1 MHILAGI
8 LMFVIASIVAACD
21 GDFSGLEAIGKFV
34 GGVVL
39 FFVMIWLFT
48 QPAFYI
54 IVIIIVVALI
64 AWRFVVSL
72 KKKGVQMKDL
82 LPKVLKVIAVAGC
95 IIGAVVLINKW
106 GDSKRCIVDGC
117 NNYRADNSGYCSSHK
132 PSTKTSTSSGTSSY
146 DKSSGSSS
154 NKTSTNKTSTS
165 KSSTSKSSTNKTSAY
180 KYVKSKTSTS
190 KSSTSTSG
198 SKKKSSIGS
207 NSSTSKKTTTGK
219 TSSSKSSTRKKSSS
233 SKKNPY
239 QSYDDGYDDIYMDDD
254 YDEERYKTD
263 KDYADGVDDAMD
275 EFDGDW

>member
-34 GGVVL
+34 VGAVL

-95 IIGAVVLINKW
+95 VIGAVVLINKW
-106 GDSKRCIVDGC
+106 SDSQRCIVDGC
-117 NNYRADNSGYCSSHK
+117 NKYRADNSGYCSSHK

-154 NKTSTNKTSTS
+154 NKTSTSKYSTS
-165 KSSTSKSSTNKTSAY
+165 KSPTNKSSTY
-180 KYVKSKTSTS
+180 KYVKSRTSTS

-198 SKKKSSIGS
+198 SKKKSSTGS
-207 NSSTSKKTTTGK
+207 NSSTSKETTTGK